1 MQITLDDAAKIKA
14 ATVANIVKKIKS
26 GKTPTAHETRILE
39 ESTTGAA
46 DFNLRN
52 ASCGVDDLAESFG
65 VTKVRI
71 QQLAKQQTIIKTA
84 HGTYQFWESVKGYIA
99 FLQARA
105 AGRSGGSDEIDP
117 DSYERHRARLYAA
130 RADAQEVIAARLKGT
145 VHDADAVASVM
156 NEMIA
161 NARSRLLA
169 IPTAVAPKVADIS
182 DPNQCLDILTE
193 GIHEALA
200 ELASAYPSEAVVAK
214 QLDQPMTDAVIEEP
228 EAGNET
234 DAP

>member
-52 ASCGVDDLAESFG
+52 ASCGVDDLAELFG

-84 HGTYQFWESVKGYIA
+84 HGTYQFWESVKG
-99 FLQARA
+99 
-105 AGRSGGSDEIDP
+105 
-117 DSYERHRARLYAA
+117 
-130 RADAQEVIAARLKGT
+130 
-145 VHDADAVASVM
+145 
-156 NEMIA
+156 
-161 NARSRLLA
+161 
-169 IPTAVAPKVADIS
+169 
-182 DPNQCLDILTE
+182 
-193 GIHEALA
+193 
-200 ELASAYPSEAVVAK
+200 
-214 QLDQPMTDAVIEEP
+214 
-228 EAGNET
+228 
-234 DAP
+234 

>member
-1 MQITLDDAAKIKA
+1 
-14 ATVANIVKKIKS
+14 
-26 GKTPTAHETRILE
+26 
-39 ESTTGAA
+39 
-46 DFNLRN
+46 
-52 ASCGVDDLAESFG
+52 
-65 VTKVRI
+65 
-71 QQLAKQQTIIKTA
+71 
-84 HGTYQFWESVKGYIA
+84 
-99 FLQARA
+99 
-105 AGRSGGSDEIDP
+105 
-117 DSYERHRARLYAA
+117 
-130 RADAQEVIAARLKGT
+130 
-145 VHDADAVASVM
+145 
-156 NEMIA
+156 MIA